1 MEREELVS
9 LGLGEV
15 THTRPHK
22 PGQKPRGR
30 KPGITT
36 EEILNRGQKTKTKF
50 VPPERK
56 PTSSESRLMFSLVL
70 EHAIKTTMKNHIYS
84 YNGQLFRQKRGA
96 AIGLKLSGSLAVF
109 ATQVWSK
116 RFNDLLAK
124 ANSDTIMLKLYMSSY
139 YMDDGNW
146 AAKALPPGCRLVEGK
161 LEIVQ
166 SEVENDCQI
175 PADIRTGEIIREI
188 GNSINNYIR
197 LTVDTPSSHPSG
209 WMPILNIQVKVENN
223 KIVYKWFRKEM
234 SNYLLLLANSAM
246 PWRTKRECLV
256 QYAMTILL
264 NTSRQLPWEVVADTL
279 SEFSHRML
287 VSGYNS
293 KFRLEVIQAA
303 VVGYERKVARAES
316 GGPPLYRP
324 RDYQP
329 EERRKKK
336 LMSKTSWYRPA
347 NTVGFFPATPNAV
360 LAKKFQEILTEE
372 LGRLKMNGR
381 IIEESGVSLRA
392 PRRQPHSPWSQL
404 LRHLH
409 GV

>member
-1 MEREELVS
+1 
-9 LGLGEV
+9 
-15 THTRPHK
+15 
-22 PGQKPRGR
+22 
-30 KPGITT
+30 
-36 EEILNRGQKTKTKF
+36 
-50 VPPERK
+50 
-56 PTSSESRLMFSLVL
+56 MFSLVL

-146 AAKALPPGCRLVEGK
+146 AAKALPPGCRLVKGK
-161 LEIVQ
+161 FEIVQ

-175 PADIRTGEIIREI
+175 PADIRTGKIIQEI

-197 LTVDTPSSHPSG
+197 LTVDTPFSHPSG

-246 PWRTKRECLV
+246 PDRTKRECLV

-264 NTSRQLPWEVVADTL
+264 NTSQQLPWEVVADTL
-279 SEFSHRML
+279 SEFSHCML
-287 VSGYNS
+287 VSGYHA
-293 KFRLEVIQAA
+293 KFRLEVIKAA
-303 VVGYERKVARAES
+303 VVG
-316 GGPPLYRP
+316 
-324 RDYQP
+324 
-329 EERRKKK
+329 
-336 LMSKTSWYRPA
+336 
-347 NTVGFFPATPNAV
+347 
-360 LAKKFQEILTEE
+360 
-372 LGRLKMNGR
+372 
-381 IIEESGVSLRA
+381 
-392 PRRQPHSPWSQL
+392 
-404 LRHLH
+404 
-409 GV
+409 

>member
-1 MEREELVS
+1 
-9 LGLGEV
+9 
-15 THTRPHK
+15 
-22 PGQKPRGR
+22 
-30 KPGITT
+30 
-36 EEILNRGQKTKTKF
+36 
-50 VPPERK
+50 
-56 PTSSESRLMFSLVL
+56 MFSLVL

-84 YNGQLFRQKRGA
+84 YNGQIFRQKQGA

-116 RFNDLLAK
+116 RFNNLLAK

-175 PADIRTGEIIREI
+175 PADIRTGKIIQEI

-246 PWRTKRECLV
+246 PERTKRECLV

-264 NTSRQLPWEVVADTL
+264 NTS
-279 SEFSHRML
+279 
-287 VSGYNS
+287 
-293 KFRLEVIQAA
+293 
-303 VVGYERKVARAES
+303 
-316 GGPPLYRP
+316 
-324 RDYQP
+324 
-329 EERRKKK
+329 
-336 LMSKTSWYRPA
+336 
-347 NTVGFFPATPNAV
+347 
-360 LAKKFQEILTEE
+360 
-372 LGRLKMNGR
+372 
-381 IIEESGVSLRA
+381 
-392 PRRQPHSPWSQL
+392 
-404 LRHLH
+404 
-409 GV
+409 